1 MTRRPG
7 SPVPDFAA
15 RGPGRFLLHYAR
27 RHLASHLVILAAVLG
42 AVACAIGS
50 QYGVNNLVD
59 VLGTENPRGHALW
72 FAVAVLLCLVAGDNL
87 LWRLAGWVAARAF
100 VALGGDIRIDLFEHL
115 AGHAPRYFI
124 DRFPGALAGRIT
136 TAANAAFTIE
146 NSLTWTTIPPA
157 AAVVSSI
164 AVLGLINWHLT
175 LVLSAIAVG
184 LGLVVRRLA
193 VRGKHLHGRFAS
205 RAAGVAGDL
214 IDIINNIGLV
224 RAFGARERERERL
237 SRIIAGEMDAQ
248 RDSLR
253 SLERL
258 RLAHAVS
265 VFLVTAGVLAW
276 SVVLW
281 REHRVT
287 TGDVVLATTL
297 GFTVLHASRD
307 FAMAMVD
314 LVQQFAK
321 LGEAVR
327 ELGQPHEMPDAPH
340 ARPLINLGG
349 SISFLNVCFSYP
361 DSERVLQDFTLHIP
375 AGQRVGLVGRS
386 GAGKS
391 TVLALLQRLYDPDRG
406 HVLIDEQDISEVTQ
420 ESLHRMIA
428 VVHQD
433 ISLLHRSI
441 IENLRY
447 GRPEASDAEVRHA
460 AEAAH
465 CTEFINRMPHG
476 FNAIVGERGVK
487 LSGGQRQRI
496 AIARAFL
503 YDAPIV
509 LLDEAT
515 SALDSESEQ
524 LIQDALERLMRG
536 RTVIAVAHRL
546 STLSR
551 YDRIVVLDRGR
562 IVEDGAVPD
571 LLRRNGIYREML
583 WRQRN
588 AAGGPWS

>member
-1 MTRRPG
+1 
-7 SPVPDFAA
+7 
-15 RGPGRFLLHYAR
+15 
-27 RHLASHLVILAAVLG
+27 
-42 AVACAIGS
+42 
-50 QYGVNNLVD
+50 
-59 VLGTENPRGHALW
+59 
-72 FAVAVLLCLVAGDNL
+72 
-87 LWRLAGWVAARAF
+87 
-100 VALGGDIRIDLFEHL
+100 
-115 AGHAPRYFI
+115 
-124 DRFPGALAGRIT
+124 
-136 TAANAAFTIE
+136 
-146 NSLTWTTIPPA
+146 
-157 AAVVSSI
+157 
-164 AVLGLINWHLT
+164 
-175 LVLSAIAVG
+175 
-184 LGLVVRRLA
+184 
-193 VRGKHLHGRFAS
+193 
-205 RAAGVAGDL
+205 
-214 IDIINNIGLV
+214 
-224 RAFGARERERERL
+224 
-237 SRIIAGEMDAQ
+237 
-248 RDSLR
+248 
-253 SLERL
+253 
-258 RLAHAVS
+258 
-265 VFLVTAGVLAW
+265 
-276 SVVLW
+276 
-281 REHRVT
+281 
-287 TGDVVLATTL
+287 
-297 GFTVLHASRD
+297 
-307 FAMAMVD
+307 
-314 LVQQFAK
+314 
-321 LGEAVR
+321 
-327 ELGQPHEMPDAPH
+327 
-340 ARPLINLGG
+340 
-349 SISFLNVCFSYP
+349 
-361 DSERVLQDFTLHIP
+361 
-375 AGQRVGLVGRS
+375 
-386 GAGKS
+386 
-391 TVLALLQRLYDPDRG
+391 LQRLYDPDRG